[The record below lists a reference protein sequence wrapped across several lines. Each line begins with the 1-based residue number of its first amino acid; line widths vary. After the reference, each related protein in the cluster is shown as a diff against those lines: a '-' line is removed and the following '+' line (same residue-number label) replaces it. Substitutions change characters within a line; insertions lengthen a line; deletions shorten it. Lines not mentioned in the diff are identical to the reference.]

1 MEKDHSYFMKKAF
14 EEAKYAFFKNE
25 VPVGCVIVNN
35 SDVIS
40 RSSNMVELLNDSTA
54 HAELIA
60 ITSAQNSLNSKN
72 LDNCILYTTLEPCL
86 MCYGAIYWSK
96 INTVVYGASDK
107 KRGFSRH
114 SIDLDRKIN
123 LINGFME
130 KESKEPVSYTH
141 LTLPTIYSV

>member
-14 EEAKYAFFKNE
+14 KEAEYAFFKNE

-35 SDVIS
+35 NDIIS

-72 LDNCILYTTLEPCL
+72 LDNCILYTTLEPCI

-96 INTVVYGASDK
+96 IKTVVYATSDK

-114 SIDLDRKIN
+114 SIETDRKIN
-123 LINGFME
+123 IISGYME
-130 KESKEPVSYTH
+130 KESKELLDSFFKK
-141 LTLPTIYSV
+141 IRG

>member
-1 MEKDHSYFMKKAF
+1 MEKDHNYFMKKAF
-14 EEAKYAFFKNE
+14 EEAKYAFYKNE

-35 SDVIS
+35 NDIIS

-96 INTVVYGASDK
+96 INTIVYGASDK
-107 KRGFSRH
+107 KRGFSRY
-114 SIDLDRKIN
+114 SVEMDRKIN
-123 LINGFME
+123 IINGFME
-130 KESKEPVSYTH
+130 KESKELLDSFFKK
-141 LTLPTIYSV
+141 IRG

>member
-1 MEKDHSYFMKKAF
+1 MKKAF

-25 VPVGCVIVNN
+25 VPVGSVIVNN
-35 SDVIS
+35 NDVIS

-123 LINGFME
+123 IINGFME
-130 KESKEPVSYTH
+130 KESKELLDSFFKK
-141 LTLPTIYSV
+141 IRG

>member
-1 MEKDHSYFMKKAF
+1 MKKAF
-14 EEAKYAFFKNE
+14 EEAEYAFFKNE

-35 SDVIS
+35 NDIIS

-72 LDNCILYTTLEPCL
+72 LDNCILYTTLEPCI

-96 INTVVYGASDK
+96 INTVVYATSDK

-114 SIDLDRKIN
+114 SIETDRKIN
-123 LINGFME
+123 IISGYME
-130 KESKEPVSYTH
+130 KESKELLDSFFKK
-141 LTLPTIYSV
+141 IRG

>member
-1 MEKDHSYFMKKAF
+1 MKKAF

-35 SDVIS
+35 NDIIS
-40 RSSNMVELLNDSTA
+40 RSSNMIELLNDSTA

-114 SIDLDRKIN
+114 SINLDRKIN
-123 LINGFME
+123 IINGFME
-130 KESKEPVSYTH
+130 KESKELLDSFFKK
-141 LTLPTIYSV
+141 IRG

>member
-1 MEKDHSYFMKKAF
+1 MEKDHNYFMKKAF
-14 EEAKYAFFKNE
+14 EEAKYAFYKNE

-35 SDVIS
+35 NDIIS

-60 ITSAQNSLNSKN
+60 ITSAQNSLNTKN

-123 LINGFME
+123 IINGFME
-130 KESKEPVSYTH
+130 KESKELLDSFFKK
-141 LTLPTIYSV
+141 IRG

>member
-14 EEAKYAFFKNE
+14 EEAEYAFFKNE

-35 SDVIS
+35 NDIIS

-72 LDNCILYTTLEPCL
+72 LDNCILYTTLEPCI

-96 INTVVYGASDK
+96 INTVVYATSDK

-114 SIDLDRKIN
+114 SIETDRKIN
-123 LINGFME
+123 IMSGYME
-130 KESKEPVSYTH
+130 KESKELLDSFFKK
-141 LTLPTIYSV
+141 IRG

>member
-1 MEKDHSYFMKKAF
+1 MKKAF

-35 SDVIS
+35 NDVIS

-72 LDNCILYTTLEPCL
+72 LDNGILYTTLEPCL

-123 LINGFME
+123 IINGFME
-130 KESKEPVSYTH
+130 KESKELLDSFFKK
-141 LTLPTIYSV
+141 IRG

>member
-1 MEKDHSYFMKKAF
+1 MEKDHNYFMKKAF
-14 EEAKYAFFKNE
+14 EEAKYAFYKNE

-35 SDVIS
+35 NDIIS

-96 INTVVYGASDK
+96 INTIVYAASDK
-107 KRGFSRH
+107 KRGFSRY
-114 SIDLDRKIN
+114 SVEMDRKIN
-123 LINGFME
+123 IINGIME
-130 KESKEPVSYTH
+130 KESKELLDSFFKK
-141 LTLPTIYSV
+141 IRG

>member
-35 SDVIS
+35 NDIIS

-123 LINGFME
+123 IINGFME
-130 KESKEPVSYTH
+130 KESKDLLDSFFKK
-141 LTLPTIYSV
+141 IRG

>member
-1 MEKDHSYFMKKAF
+1 MNKDHIYFMKKAF
-14 EEAKYAFFKNE
+14 DEANYAFFKNE
-25 VPVGCVIVNN
+25 VPIGCVIVNDN
-35 SDVIS
+35 EIIS

-96 INTVVYGASDK
+96 IKTVVYAAADK

-114 SIDLDRKIN
+114 SLETDRKIN
-123 LINGFME
+123 IIKGVME
-130 KESKEPVSYTH
+130 KESKELLDSFFKK
-141 LTLPTIYSV
+141 IRR

>member
-1 MEKDHSYFMKKAF
+1 MKKAF

-35 SDVIS
+35 NDVIS
-40 RSSNMVELLNDSTA
+40 RTSNMVELLNDSTA

-114 SIDLDRKIN
+114 SINLDRKIN
-123 LINGFME
+123 IINGFME
-130 KESKEPVSYTH
+130 KESKELLDSFFKK
-141 LTLPTIYSV
+141 IRG

>member
-1 MEKDHSYFMKKAF
+1 MKKAF

-35 SDVIS
+35 NDIIS

-107 KRGFSRH
+107 KRGFSRY
-114 SIDLDRKIN
+114 SVDLDRKIN
-123 LINGFME
+123 IINGFME
-130 KESKEPVSYTH
+130 KESKE
-141 LTLPTIYSV
+141 LLDRFFKQIRG

>member
-14 EEAKYAFFKNE
+14 QEAKYAFFKNE

-35 SDVIS
+35 NDVIS

-123 LINGFME
+123 IINGFME
-130 KESKEPVSYTH
+130 KESKE
-141 LTLPTIYSV
+141 LLDRFFKKIRG

>member
-1 MEKDHSYFMKKAF
+1 MKKAF

-35 SDVIS
+35 NDIIS

-86 MCYGAIYWSK
+86 MCYGAIYWYK

-123 LINGFME
+123 IINGFME
-130 KESKEPVSYTH
+130 KESKELLDSFFKK
-141 LTLPTIYSV
+141 IRG

>member
-25 VPVGCVIVNN
+25 VPVGCIIVNN
-35 SDVIS
+35 NDIIS

-123 LINGFME
+123 IVNGFME
-130 KESKEPVSYTH
+130 KESKELLDSFFKK
-141 LTLPTIYSV
+141 IRG

>member
-1 MEKDHSYFMKKAF
+1 MKKAF
-14 EEAKYAFFKNE
+14 EEAKYAFYKNE

-35 SDVIS
+35 NDVIS

-96 INTVVYGASDK
+96 INTIVYGASDK
-107 KRGFSRH
+107 KRGFSIH

-123 LINGFME
+123 IINGFME
-130 KESKEPVSYTH
+130 KESKE
-141 LTLPTIYSV
+141 LLDRFFKKIRG

>member
-1 MEKDHSYFMKKAF
+1 MDKDNIHFMKKAF
-14 EEAKYAFFKNE
+14 DEANFAFFKNE
-25 VPVGCVIVNN
+25 VPVGCVIVNDN
-35 SDVIS
+35 EIIS

-96 INTVVYGASDK
+96 IKTIVC
-107 KRGFSRH
+107 RH
-114 SIDLDRKIN
+114 NK
-123 LINGFME
+123 
-130 KESKEPVSYTH
+130 SKERH
-141 LTLPTIYSV
+141 

>member
-1 MEKDHSYFMKKAF
+1 MKKAF

-35 SDVIS
+35 NDIIS

-60 ITSAQNSLNSKN
+60 ITSAQNSLNTKN

-114 SIDLDRKIN
+114 SINLDRKIN
-123 LINGFME
+123 IINGFME
-130 KESKEPVSYTH
+130 KESKELLDSFFKK
-141 LTLPTIYSV
+141 IRG